1 MKQTI
6 TTEKVLRAYKILST
20 AKYSKLA
27 DADKVKVWKIAR
39 KMEPFATKFDND
51 SKDAAEKLK
60 PYEAFADDLT
70 KAQEYE
76 QKKGVGCEMT
86 AEDYQKFVAAFK
98 SYNELV
104 GKAIKEFADK
114 EVELEFDVLS
124 EDAFGKL
131 MCSNEWTYEDVRHID
146 KIIVEQEKKED

>member
-27 DADKVKVWKIAR
+27 DGDKVKVWKIAR

-51 SKDAAEKLK
+51 TKDAAEKLK
-60 PYEAFADDLT
+60 PYEAFSDDLV

-76 QKKGVGCEMT
+76 RVKGVGCDMT
-86 AEDYQKFVAAFK
+86 AEEYQKFIVAFK

-114 EVELEFDVLS
+114 EVELEFDELS

-131 MCSNEWTYEDVRHID
+131 LCSNDWSYEEEVRHID
-146 KIIVEQEKKED
+146 KIIVEQ